1 MKKLLNL
8 IFFVF
13 IVFIFTSKLFA
24 SEEKIKIGLLLPL
37 IGQNQEIGKSV
48 LRSVNLAIN
57 KINDP
62 IIEIYPKNNFD
73 NPDDNIKAAQELYDQ
88 GVRIFIGPIFD
99 KNIKNLEKFS
109 DAIFITFSNKNKA
122 IQKNLIYAGV
132 NATSQMATIK
142 KFLEDNDIKKT
153 ICLIPETDFKEE
165 IKKGISQTKINLKKV
180 FYYDTKPTEITK
192 RIEKITRYDV
202 RKQNLL
208 DEIKRVESSDD
219 PNKEKKIKNLEKKDT
234 LGKLGFD
241 SVIIS
246 DFDESLKSVIT
257 SLIYTDVST
266 KRVHF
271 ITLNQWF
278 DDSLLKEE
286 SSQNIYF
293 PSINKKNYD
302 SFSNLFFKKFNS
314 FPNQISFLSYDL
326 IGLVYYL
333 TKKNSLENIEKIF
346 NQKNVFKGKT
356 GIFEIKDKKI
366 SHVLNFYKVE
376 NGKFKEIF

>member
-13 IVFIFTSKLFA
+13 IIFIFAEKLFA

-37 IGQNQEIGKSV
+37 NGQNKDIGKSV
-48 LRSVNLAIN
+48 LQSVNLAIN
-57 KINDP
+57 KIDDS
-62 IIEIYPKNNFD
+62 ILEIYPKNNFD
-73 NPDDNIKAAQELYDQ
+73 NPDDNIKAAQELYNQ
-88 GVRIFIGPIFD
+88 GIRIFIGPIFD

-109 DAIFITFSNKNKA
+109 DAIFITFSNKYKNN
-122 IQKNLIYAGV
+122 QKNVIYAGV
-132 NATSQMATIK
+132 NAASQMATIK

-153 ICLIPETDFKEE
+153 ICLIPEADFKEE
-165 IKKGISQTKINLKKV
+165 IKEGISQTKINLKKI
-180 FYYDTKPTEITK
+180 FYYDIEPTEITK
-192 RIEKITRYDV
+192 RIEKITKYEV

-208 DEIKRVESSDD
+208 DEIKRVEDSED
-219 PNKEKKIKNLEKKDT
+219 PNKEKKIRNLEKRDT

-241 SVIIS
+241 SIIIS

-266 KRVHF
+266 KRVYF

-278 DDSLLKEE
+278 DDSLLKED

-302 SFSNLFFKKFNS
+302 DFSKLFFKRFNS
-314 FPNQISFLSYDL
+314 NPSQISFLSYDL
-326 IGLVYYL
+326 VGLVYYL
-333 TKKNSLENIEKIF
+333 TKKNNLDDVNKIF
-346 NQKNVFKGKT
+346 SQKNIFKGKT

-366 SHVLNFYKVE
+366 RHVLNFYKVE
-376 NGKFKEIF
+376 KGNFIKIF

>member
-8 IFFVF
+8 IFFA
-13 IVFIFTSKLFA
+13 FIFFILTNKLYAFD
-24 SEEKIKIGLLLPL
+24 EKIKIGLLLPL
-37 IGQNQEIGKSV
+37 DGQNHNIGKSV
-48 LRSVNLAIN
+48 LRAVNLAIN
-57 KINDP
+57 KIDDP
-62 IIEIYPKNNFD
+62 ILEVYPKNNFD
-73 NPDDNIKAAQELYDQ
+73 NPEDNVRAAQELYDK
-88 GVRIFIGPIFD
+88 GIRIFIGPIFD

-109 DAIFITFSNKNKA
+109 DAIFITFSNKNKNTK
-122 IQKNLIYAGV
+122 KNLIYAGV

-142 KFLEDNDIKKT
+142 KFLENNDIKKT
-153 ICLIPETDFKEE
+153 ICLIPEANFKEE

-180 FYYDTKPTEITK
+180 FYYNTDPTEITK
-192 RIEKITRYDV
+192 RIEKITSYEV

-208 DEIKRVESSDD
+208 DEIKRVEESDD
-219 PNKEKKIKNLEKKDT
+219 PNKEKKVKNLEKRDT
-234 LGKLGFD
+234 LGKLNFD

-266 KRVHF
+266 KRVYF

-278 DDSLLKEE
+278 DDSLLKED

-302 SFSNLFFKKFNS
+302 DFSNLFFKKFNNY
-314 FPNQISFLSYDL
+314 PNQISFLSYDL

-333 TKKNSLENIEKIF
+333 TKKTSLNDIAKIF
-346 NQKNVFKGKT
+346 DQKNIFKGKT

-366 SHVLNFYKVE
+366 THLLNFYKVE
-376 NGKFKEIF
+376 NGKFIKIF

>member
-24 SEEKIKIGLLLPL
+24 TEEKIKIGLLLPL
-37 IGQNQEIGKSV
+37 TGQNQEIGKSV

-57 KINDP
+57 KIDDP
-62 IIEIYPKNNFD
+62 ILEVYPKNNFD

-88 GVRIFIGPIFD
+88 GVKIFIGPIFD
-99 KNIKNLEKFS
+99 KNIKNLKKFS
-109 DAIFITFSNKNKA
+109 DAIFITFSNKNKTT
-122 IQKNLIYAGV
+122 QKNLIYAGV

-142 KFLEDNDIKKT
+142 KFLEDNDIEKT
-153 ICLIPETDFKEE
+153 ICLIPESDFKEE
-165 IKKGISQTKINLKKV
+165 IEKGISQTNINLKKV
-180 FYYDTKPTEITK
+180 FYYNMEPTEITK
-192 RIEKITRYDV
+192 RIEKITKYDV

-208 DEIKRVESSDD
+208 DEIKRVENSDD
-219 PNKEKKIKNLEKKDT
+219 PNKERKIKNLEKRDT
-234 LGKLGFD
+234 IGKLGFD

-266 KRVHF
+266 KRVYF

-278 DDSLLKEE
+278 DDSLLKED

-293 PSINKKNYD
+293 PSVNKKNYD
-302 SFSNLFFKKFNS
+302 SFSKLFFKKFNNY
-314 FPNQISFLSYDL
+314 PNQISFLSYDL

-333 TKKNSLENIEKIF
+333 SKKNSLENIDKIF
-346 NQKNVFKGKT
+346 DQKNIFKGKT

-366 SHVLNFYKVE
+366 NHVLNFYKVE
-376 NGKFKEIF
+376 KGKFIKIF

>member
-13 IVFIFTSKLFA
+13 TVFIVSNKLFA
-24 SEEKIKIGLLLPL
+24 YEEKIKIGLLLPL
-37 IGQNQEIGKSV
+37 NGQNQEIGKSV

-57 KINDP
+57 KIDDP
-62 IIEIYPKNNFD
+62 ILEIYPKNNFD
-73 NPDDNIKAAQELYDQ
+73 NPDDNVKATQELYNQ
-88 GVRIFIGPIFD
+88 GVRIFIGPVFD
-99 KNIKNLEKFS
+99 KNTKNLEKFS
-109 DAIFITFSNKNKA
+109 DAIFITFSNKNKST
-122 IQKNLIYAGV
+122 QKNLIYAGV

-153 ICLIPETDFKEE
+153 ICLIPESDFKEE
-165 IKKGISQTKINLKKV
+165 IKKGISQTEINLKKV
-180 FYYDTKPTEITK
+180 YFYNTEPTEITN

-208 DEIKRVESSDD
+208 DEIKRVENSDD
-219 PNKEKKIKNLEKKDT
+219 LNKEKKIKNLEKRDT

-266 KRVHF
+266 KRVYF

-278 DDSLLKEE
+278 DESLLKED

-293 PSINKKNYD
+293 PSINKKNYEN
-302 SFSNLFFKKFNS
+302 FSNLFFRKFNS
-314 FPNQISFLSYDL
+314 YPNQISFLSYDL
-326 IGLVYYL
+326 VGLVYYL
-333 TKKNSLENIEKIF
+333 TKKNSLNDLEKIF
-346 NQKNVFKGKT
+346 NQQNIFKGKT
-356 GIFEIKDKKI
+356 GIFEIKNKKI
-366 SHVLNFYKVE
+366 NHVLNFYKVE
-376 NGKFKEIF
+376 NGKFIKIF

>member
-13 IVFIFTSKLFA
+13 IIFNFSEKLFA

-37 IGQNQEIGKSV
+37 NGQNQDIGKSV

-57 KINDP
+57 KIDDP
-62 IIEIYPKNNFD
+62 FLQIFPKNNFD
-73 NPDDNIKAAQELYDQ
+73 NPDDNIKAAQELYNQ

-109 DAIFITFSNKNKA
+109 DAIFITFSNKNKTN
-122 IQKNLIYAGV
+122 QKNLIYAGV

-153 ICLIPETDFKEE
+153 ICLIPEADFKEE

-180 FYYDTKPTEITK
+180 FYYGTEPTEITK
-192 RIEKITRYDV
+192 RIEEITRYDV

-208 DEIKRVESSDD
+208 DEIKRVENTDD
-219 PNKEKKIKNLEKKDT
+219 PNKEKKIKNLEKRDT

-257 SLIYTDVST
+257 SLIYTDVNT

-278 DDSLLKEE
+278 DDSLLKED

-302 SFSNLFFKKFNS
+302 NFSNLFFKKFNS
-314 FPNQISFLSYDL
+314 YPNQISFLSYDL
-326 IGLVYYL
+326 VGLVYYL
-333 TKKNSLENIEKIF
+333 TKKNSLDDVDKIF

-356 GIFEIKDKKI
+356 GIFEIKDKRI
-366 SHVLNFYKVE
+366 SHILNFYKVE
-376 NGKFKEIF
+376 KGKFIKIF

>member
-13 IVFIFTSKLFA
+13 TVFIASNKLFA
-24 SEEKIKIGLLLPL
+24 YEEKIKIGLLLPL
-37 IGQNQEIGKSV
+37 NGQNQEIGKSV

-57 KINDP
+57 KIDDP
-62 IIEIYPKNNFD
+62 ILEIYPKNNFD
-73 NPDDNIKAAQELYDQ
+73 NPDDNVKATQELYNQ

-99 KNIKNLEKFS
+99 KNTKNLEKFS
-109 DAIFITFSNKNKA
+109 DAIFITFSNKNKST
-122 IQKNLIYAGV
+122 QKNLIYAGV

-153 ICLIPETDFKEE
+153 ICLIPESDFKEE
-165 IKKGISQTKINLKKV
+165 IKKGISQTEINLKKV
-180 FYYDTKPTEITK
+180 YFYNTEPTEITN

-208 DEIKRVESSDD
+208 DEIKRVENSDD
-219 PNKEKKIKNLEKKDT
+219 LNKEKKIKNLEKRDT

-266 KRVHF
+266 KRVYF

-278 DDSLLKEE
+278 DESLLKED

-293 PSINKKNYD
+293 PSINKKNYEN
-302 SFSNLFFKKFNS
+302 FSNLFFRKFNS
-314 FPNQISFLSYDL
+314 YPNQISFLSYDL
-326 IGLVYYL
+326 VGLVYYL
-333 TKKNSLENIEKIF
+333 TKKNSLNDLEKIF
-346 NQKNVFKGKT
+346 NQQNIFKGKT
-356 GIFEIKDKKI
+356 GIFEIKNKKI
-366 SHVLNFYKVE
+366 NHVLNFYKVE
-376 NGKFKEIF
+376 NGKFIKIF

>member
-8 IFFVF
+8 TFFIF
-13 IVFIFTSKLFA
+13 IIFIFTNKLFA
-24 SEEKIKIGLLLPL
+24 FEDKIKIGLLLPL
-37 IGQNQEIGKSV
+37 SGQNNDIGKSV
-48 LRSVNLAIN
+48 LRAVNLATN
-57 KINDP
+57 KIDDP
-62 IIEIYPKNNFD
+62 ILEIYPKNNFD
-73 NPDDNIKAAQELYDQ
+73 NPEGNIKAAQELYNQ
-88 GVRIFIGPIFD
+88 GIRIFIGPIFD

-109 DAIFITFSNKNKA
+109 DAIFITFSNKSKTN
-122 IQKNLIYAGV
+122 QKNLIYAGV
-132 NATSQMATIK
+132 NATSQIATIK

-153 ICLIPETDFKEE
+153 ICLIPEADFKEE

-180 FYYDTKPTEITK
+180 FYYDTEPTEITK

-219 PNKEKKIKNLEKKDT
+219 PNKEKKIKNLEKRDT

-241 SVIIS
+241 SIIIS

-257 SLIYTDVST
+257 SLIYTDVNT

-278 DDSLLKEE
+278 DDSLLKED

-302 SFSNLFFKKFNS
+302 NFSNLFFKKFKS
-314 FPNQISFLSYDL
+314 YPNQISFLSYDL
-326 IGLVYYL
+326 VGLVYYL
-333 TKKNSLENIEKIF
+333 TKKNSLDDVNKIF

-356 GIFEIKDKKI
+356 GIFEIKDKEI
-366 SHVLNFYKVE
+366 RHVLNFYKVE
-376 NGKFKEIF
+376 NGKFIKIF

>member
-57 KINDP
+57 KIDDP
-62 IIEIYPKNNFD
+62 ILEIYPKNNFD
-73 NPDDNIKAAQELYDQ
+73 NPDDNIKATQELYNQ

-99 KNIKNLEKFS
+99 KNIKNLEKFN
-109 DAIFITFSNKNKA
+109 DAIFITFSNKNKT

-180 FYYDTKPTEITK
+180 FYYDTEPTEITK

-219 PNKEKKIKNLEKKDT
+219 PNKEKKIKNLEQRDT

-278 DDSLLKEE
+278 DDSLLKED

-302 SFSNLFFKKFNS
+302 NFSNLFFKKFNS
-314 FPNQISFLSYDL
+314 YPNHISFLSYDL
-326 IGLVYYL
+326 VGLVYYL
-333 TKKNSLENIEKIF
+333 TKKNSLDDIDKIF
-346 NQKNVFKGKT
+346 NQKNIFKGKT
-356 GIFEIKDKKI
+356 GIFEIKDKRI
-366 SHVLNFYKVE
+366 SHILNFYKVE
-376 NGKFKEIF
+376 KGKFIKIF

>member
-8 IFFVF
+8 TFFIFV
-13 IVFIFTSKLFA
+13 IFIFTNKLFA
-24 SEEKIKIGLLLPL
+24 FEEKIKIGLLLPL
-37 IGQNQEIGKSV
+37 DGQNHDIGKSV
-48 LRSVNLAIN
+48 LRAVNLAIN
-57 KINDP
+57 KIDDP
-62 IIEIYPKNNFD
+62 ILEVYPKNNFD

-99 KNIKNLEKFS
+99 KNIKNLKKFS
-109 DAIFITFSNKNKA
+109 DAIFITFSNKNKTT
-122 IQKNLIYAGV
+122 QKNLIYAGV

-153 ICLIPETDFKEE
+153 ICLIPESDFKEE
-165 IKKGISQTKINLKKV
+165 IEKGISQTNINLKKV
-180 FYYDTKPTEITK
+180 FYYNMEPTEITK
-192 RIEKITRYDV
+192 RIEKITKYDV
-202 RKQNLL
+202 RKQNLI
-208 DEIKRVESSDD
+208 DEIKRVENSDD
-219 PNKEKKIKNLEKKDT
+219 PNKERKIKNLEKRDT
-234 LGKLGFD
+234 IGKLGFD

-266 KRVHF
+266 KKVYF

-278 DDSLLKEE
+278 DDSLLKED

-293 PSINKKNYD
+293 PSVNKKNYD
-302 SFSNLFFKKFNS
+302 NFSKLFFKKFNYY
-314 FPNQISFLSYDL
+314 PNQISFLSYDL

-333 TKKNSLENIEKIF
+333 SKKNSLENIDKIF
-346 NQKNVFKGKT
+346 DQKNIFKGKT

-366 SHVLNFYKVE
+366 NHVLNFYKVE
-376 NGKFKEIF
+376 NGKFIKIF

>member
-13 IVFIFTSKLFA
+13 IIFILTNKLFA
-24 SEEKIKIGLLLPL
+24 SEEKIRVGLLLPL
-37 IGQNQEIGKSV
+37 SGQNQNIGKSV
-48 LRSVNLAIN
+48 LRAVNLAIN
-57 KINDP
+57 KIDDP
-62 IIEIYPKNNFD
+62 ILEVYPKNNYDSPLENF
-73 NPDDNIKAAQELYDQ
+73 NATQELYDQ
-88 GVRIFIGPIFD
+88 GIRIFIGPIFD

-109 DAIFITFSNKNKA
+109 DAIFITFSNKIKNTK
-122 IQKNLIYAGV
+122 KNLIYAGV
-132 NATSQMATIK
+132 NATSQINTIK
-142 KFLEDNDIKKT
+142 KFLEDKEVKKT
-153 ICLIPETDFKEE
+153 ICLIPETSFKDE
-165 IKKGISQTKINLKKV
+165 IKKGISQTNINLKKV
-180 FYYDTKPTEITK
+180 FYYNVEPTEITK
-192 RIEKITRYDV
+192 RIEKITKYSI

-208 DEIKRVESSDD
+208 DEIKRVQNSND
-219 PNKEKKIKNLEKKDT
+219 PNKENKIKNLEKRDT

-257 SLIYTDVST
+257 SLVYTDVSSE
-266 KRVHF
+266 RVYF

-278 DDSLLKEE
+278 DESLLKEE

-302 SFSNLFFKKFNS
+302 RFSDLFFKKFNKY
-314 FPNQISFLSYDL
+314 PNQISFLSYDL

-333 TKKNSLENIEKIF
+333 AKGNDLENLNKIF
-346 NQKNVFKGKT
+346 NQKNIFKGKT
-356 GIFEIKDKKI
+356 GIFKIKDKKI

-376 NGKFKEIF
+376 NGEFIEIF

>member
-13 IVFIFTSKLFA
+13 VVFIFTNKLNA

-37 IGQNQEIGKSV
+37 IGQNQDIGKSV
-48 LRSVNLAIN
+48 LRAVNLAIN
-57 KINDP
+57 KIDDP
-62 IIEIYPKNNFD
+62 ILEIYPKNNFD
-73 NPDDNIKAAQELYDQ
+73 NPEDNIKAARELYDQ

-109 DAIFITFSNKNKA
+109 DAIFLTFSNKNKST
-122 IQKNLIYAGV
+122 QKNIIYAGV

-153 ICLIPETDFKEE
+153 ICLIPESDFKEE
-165 IKKGISQTKINLKKV
+165 IKKGISQTKISLKKV
-180 FYYDTKPTEITK
+180 FYYDTEPTEITK
-192 RIEKITRYDV
+192 RIEKITRYDI

-208 DEIKRVESSDD
+208 DEIKRVEDLD
-219 PNKEKKIKNLEKKDT
+219 EPNKEKKIKNLEKRDT
-234 LGKLGFD
+234 MGKLGFD
-241 SVIIS
+241 SIIIS

-266 KRVHF
+266 ERVYF

-278 DDSLLKEE
+278 DNSLLKED
-286 SSQNIYF
+286 SSQNLYF

-302 SFSNLFFKKFNS
+302 SFSNLFFKKFNNY
-314 FPNQISFLSYDL
+314 PNQISFLSYDL
-326 IGLVYYL
+326 VGLVYYL
-333 TKKNSLENIEKIF
+333 TKKNNLEDINKIF
-346 NQKNVFKGKT
+346 DQKNIFKGKT

-376 NGKFKEIF
+376 NRKFIKIF

>member
-13 IVFIFTSKLFA
+13 IIFILTNKLFA
-24 SEEKIKIGLLLPL
+24 SEEKIRVGLLLPL
-37 IGQNQEIGKSV
+37 SGQNQNIGKSV
-48 LRSVNLAIN
+48 LRAVNLAIN
-57 KINDP
+57 KIDDP
-62 IIEIYPKNNFD
+62 ILEVYPKNNYDSPLENF
-73 NPDDNIKAAQELYDQ
+73 NATEELYNQ
-88 GVRIFIGPIFD
+88 GIRIFIGPIFD
-99 KNIKNLEKFS
+99 KNIKNLEKFN
-109 DAIFITFSNKNKA
+109 DAIFITFSNKIKNTK
-122 IQKNLIYAGV
+122 KNLIYAGV
-132 NATSQMATIK
+132 NATSQINTIK
-142 KFLEDNDIKKT
+142 KFLEDKEVKKT
-153 ICLIPETDFKEE
+153 ICLIPETSFKDE
-165 IKKGISQTKINLKKV
+165 IKKGISQTNINLKKV
-180 FYYDTKPTEITK
+180 FYYNVEPTEITK
-192 RIEKITRYDV
+192 RIEKITKYSI

-208 DEIKRVESSDD
+208 DEIKRVQNSND
-219 PNKEKKIKNLEKKDT
+219 PNKENKIKNLEKRDT

-257 SLIYTDVST
+257 SLVYTDVSSE
-266 KRVHF
+266 RVYF

-278 DDSLLKEE
+278 DESLLKEE

-302 SFSNLFFKKFNS
+302 QFSDLFFKKFNKY
-314 FPNQISFLSYDL
+314 PNQISFLSYDL

-333 TKKNSLENIEKIF
+333 AKGSDLENLNKIF
-346 NQKNVFKGKT
+346 NQKNIFKGKT

-376 NGKFKEIF
+376 NGEFIEIF

>member
-13 IVFIFTSKLFA
+13 IIFNFSEKLFA

-37 IGQNQEIGKSV
+37 NGQNQDIGKSV

-57 KINDP
+57 KIDDP
-62 IIEIYPKNNFD
+62 ILEIFPKNNFD
-73 NPDDNIKAAQELYDQ
+73 NPDDNVKAAQELYDQ
-88 GVRIFIGPIFD
+88 GIRIFIGPIFD
-99 KNIKNLEKFS
+99 KNIKNLKKFS
-109 DAIFITFSNKNKA
+109 DAIFITFSNKNRND
-122 IQKNLIYAGV
+122 QKNLIYAGV
-132 NATSQMATIK
+132 NATSQIATIK
-142 KFLEDNDIKKT
+142 KFLADNDIKKT
-153 ICLIPETDFKEE
+153 ICLIPKGDFKEE
-165 IKKGISQTKINLKKV
+165 ITKGISQTGINLKKV
-180 FYYDTKPTEITK
+180 YFYDTKPTEITK
-192 RIEKITRYDV
+192 SIEKITRYDV

-208 DEIKRVESSDD
+208 DEIERVENSDD
-219 PNKEKKIKNLEKKDT
+219 PNKEKKIKNLEKRDT

-266 KRVHF
+266 KKVYF

-278 DDSLLKEE
+278 DESLLKED

-302 SFSNLFFKKFNS
+302 NFSNLYFKKFNS
-314 FPNQISFLSYDL
+314 YPNQISFLSYDL
-326 IGLVYYL
+326 VGLVYYL
-333 TKKNSLENIEKIF
+333 TKKNNLENIDKIF
-346 NQKNVFKGKT
+346 NKTNVFKGKT
-356 GIFEIKDKKI
+356 GVFEIKNKKI

-376 NGKFKEIF
+376 NGKFIKIF

>member
-1 MKKLLNL
+1 MKKLFNL

-13 IVFIFTSKLFA
+13 IVFIFTNKLSAF
-24 SEEKIKIGLLLPL
+24 EEKIKIGLLLPL
-37 IGQNQEIGKSV
+37 DGQNHQIGKSV
-48 LRSVNLAIN
+48 LRAVNLAIN
-57 KINDP
+57 KIDDP
-62 IIEIYPKNNFD
+62 ILEIYPKNNFD
-73 NPDDNIKAAQELYDQ
+73 NSEGNIKAAQELYDQ
-88 GVRIFIGPIFD
+88 GIRVFIGPIFD
-99 KNIKNLEKFS
+99 ENTKNLEKFD
-109 DAIFITFSNKNKA
+109 DAIFITFSNKNNNS
-122 IQKNLIYAGV
+122 QKNLIYAGV
-132 NATSQMATIK
+132 NATSQIATIK
-142 KFLEDNDIKKT
+142 KFLENNDIKKT

-180 FYYDTKPTEITK
+180 FYYDTEPTEITK

-208 DEIKRVESSDD
+208 DEIKRIENSDD

-234 LGKLGFD
+234 IGKLGFD

-278 DDSLLKEE
+278 DDSLLKED

-302 SFSNLFFKKFNS
+302 NFSKLFFEKFNNY
-314 FPNQISFLSYDL
+314 PNQISFLSYDL
-326 IGLVYYL
+326 VGLVYYL
-333 TKKNSLENIEKIF
+333 TKKNNLENINKIF
-346 NQKNVFKGKT
+346 DQKNIFKGKT

-376 NGKFKEIF
+376 NGKFIKIF

>member
-13 IVFIFTSKLFA
+13 VIFIFTSKLFA

-37 IGQNQEIGKSV
+37 TGQNQEVGKSV

-57 KINDP
+57 KIDDP
-62 IIEIYPKNNFD
+62 ILEIYPKNNFD
-73 NPDDNIKAAQELYDQ
+73 NPDDNIKAAQELYNQ
-88 GVRIFIGPIFD
+88 GIRIFIGPIFD

-109 DAIFITFSNKNKA
+109 DAIFITFSNKNKT

-142 KFLEDNDIKKT
+142 KFLEDNDIKET
-153 ICLIPETDFKEE
+153 ICLIPEAEFKEE
-165 IKKGISQTKINLKKV
+165 IKKGISQTKINLKKI
-180 FYYDTKPTEITK
+180 FYYDTEPTEITK

-208 DEIKRVESSDD
+208 DEIKRVENTDD
-219 PNKEKKIKNLEKKDT
+219 PNKEKKIKNLEKRDT

-257 SLIYTDVST
+257 SLIYTDVNT

-278 DDSLLKEE
+278 DDSLLKEN

-302 SFSNLFFKKFNS
+302 NFSNLFFKKFNS
-314 FPNQISFLSYDL
+314 YPNQISFLSYDL
-326 IGLVYYL
+326 VGLVYYL
-333 TKKNSLENIEKIF
+333 TKKNNLENTNKIF
-346 NQKNVFKGKT
+346 DQKNIFKGKT

-366 SHVLNFYKVE
+366 SHILNFYKVE
-376 NGKFKEIF
+376 NGKFIKIF

>member
-13 IVFIFTSKLFA
+13 TVCIVTNKLFA
-24 SEEKIKIGLLLPL
+24 YEEKIKIGLLLPL
-37 IGQNQEIGKSV
+37 NGQNQEIGKSV

-57 KINDP
+57 KIDDP
-62 IIEIYPKNNFD
+62 ILEIYPKNNFD
-73 NPDDNIKAAQELYDQ
+73 NPDDNVKAAQELYNQ
-88 GVRIFIGPIFD
+88 GVRIFIGPVFD

-109 DAIFITFSNKNKA
+109 DAIFITFSNKNKST
-122 IQKNLIYAGV
+122 QKNLIYAGV

-153 ICLIPETDFKEE
+153 ICLIPESDFKEE
-165 IKKGISQTKINLKKV
+165 IKKGISQTEINLKKV
-180 FYYDTKPTEITK
+180 YFYNTEPTEITN

-208 DEIKRVESSDD
+208 DEIERVENSDD
-219 PNKEKKIKNLEKKDT
+219 PNKEKKIKNLEKRDT

-266 KRVHF
+266 KRVYF

-278 DDSLLKEE
+278 DESLLKED

-293 PSINKKNYD
+293 PSINKKNYEN
-302 SFSNLFFKKFNS
+302 FSNLFFKKFNS
-314 FPNQISFLSYDL
+314 YPNQISFLSYDL
-326 IGLVYYL
+326 VGLVYYL
-333 TKKNSLENIEKIF
+333 TKKNSLNDLEKIF
-346 NQKNVFKGKT
+346 NQKNIFKGKT
-356 GIFEIKDKKI
+356 GIFEIKNKKI
-366 SHVLNFYKVE
+366 NHVLNFYKVE
-376 NGKFKEIF
+376 NGKFIKIF

>member
-13 IVFIFTSKLFA
+13 VIFIFTSKLFA

-37 IGQNQEIGKSV
+37 TGQNQEVGKSV

-57 KINDP
+57 KIDDP
-62 IIEIYPKNNFD
+62 ILEIYPKNNFD
-73 NPDDNIKAAQELYDQ
+73 NPDDNIKAAQELYNQ
-88 GVRIFIGPIFD
+88 GIRIFIGPIFD

-109 DAIFITFSNKNKA
+109 DAIFITFSNKSKT

-132 NATSQMATIK
+132 NATSQIATIK

-153 ICLIPETDFKEE
+153 ICLIPESDFKEE

-180 FYYDTKPTEITK
+180 FYYDTEPTEITK

-208 DEIKRVESSDD
+208 DEIKRVENSDD

-257 SLIYTDVST
+257 SLVYTDVST

-278 DDSLLKEE
+278 DDSLLKED

-302 SFSNLFFKKFNS
+302 NFSNLFFKKFNNY
-314 FPNQISFLSYDL
+314 PNQISFLSYDL
-326 IGLVYYL
+326 VGMVYYL
-333 TKKNSLENIEKIF
+333 TKKNSLDDVDKIF
-346 NQKNVFKGKT
+346 NQKNVFKGKM

-366 SHVLNFYKVE
+366 RHVLNFYKVE
-376 NGKFKEIF
+376 KGKFIKIF